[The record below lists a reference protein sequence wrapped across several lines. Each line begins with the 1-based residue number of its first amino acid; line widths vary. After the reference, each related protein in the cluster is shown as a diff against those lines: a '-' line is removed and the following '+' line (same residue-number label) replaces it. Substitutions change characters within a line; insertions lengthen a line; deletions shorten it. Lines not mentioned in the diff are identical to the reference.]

1 MLIKTLDGKTVL
13 ITVPSANEMTTS
25 VDFPAGVVILSSSP
39 VVSLCLIKNSMFVRG
54 NSMVAPPFKGALLWG
69 DTSERRGFFKEEVM
83 TQLANMELAKC
94 KAILGMQIDVDRFG
108 QTWDRA
114 NANAKEILA
123 RSADLDLEVTLLPW
137 VDVPYAK
144 KLVLKGAAKRFKADF
159 SEIIRSITP

>member
-1 MLIKTLDGKTVL
+1 MI
-13 ITVPSANEMTTS
+13 VPSEKTILMFVDSPGSAMYLNFDPAANE
-25 VDFPAGVVILSSSP
+25 DFTMI
-39 VVSLCLIKNSMFVRG
+39 SMFVRG
-54 NSMVAPPFKGALLWG
+54 NNMVAPPLKGAWLWG
-69 DTSERRGFFKEEVM
+69 DTSERRGFLKEEVM

-114 NANAKEILA
+114 NTNAKEILA
-123 RSADLDLEVTLLPW
+123 RSGGLDLEVTLLPW

-144 KLVLKGAAKRFKADF
+144 KLILKGAAKRFKADF

>member
-1 MLIKTLDGKTVL
+1 MNPLDGKTVL
-13 ITVPSANEMTTS
+13 ISVPSANEMTIS
-25 VDFPAGVVILSSSP
+25 VDLPAGVCRFSSFPGLSEYFMK
-39 VVSLCLIKNSMFVRG
+39 ISMVVRG
-54 NSMVAPPFKGALLWG
+54 NNMVAPPLKGAQLWG
-69 DTSERRGFFKEEVM
+69 DTSERRGFLKEEVM

-114 NANAKEILA
+114 NTNAKEILA
-123 RSADLDLEVTLLPW
+123 RSGGLDLEVTLLPW

-144 KLVLKGAAKRFKADF
+144 KLILKGAAKRFKADF

>member
-1 MLIKTLDGKTVL
+1 MQHQINFQNTDLWHFCAIAHDAEIGEV
-13 ITVPSANEMTTS
+13 NE
-25 VDFPAGVVILSSSP
+25 
-39 VVSLCLIKNSMFVRG
+39 
-54 NSMVAPPFKGALLWG
+54 
-69 DTSERRGFFKEEVM
+69 EEVM

>member
-1 MLIKTLDGKTVL
+1 MQHQINFQNPSLWHFSALALDAG
-13 ITVPSANEMTTS
+13 ISEENE
-25 VDFPAGVVILSSSP
+25 
-39 VVSLCLIKNSMFVRG
+39 
-54 NSMVAPPFKGALLWG
+54 
-69 DTSERRGFFKEEVM
+69 EEVM

-114 NANAKEILA
+114 NTNAKEILA
-123 RSADLDLEVTLLPW
+123 RSGGLDLEVTLLPW

-144 KLVLKGAAKRFKADF
+144 KLILKGAAKRFKADF